1 MIYKFE
7 KQANGMAK
15 NIRRDAPF
23 ARANKSHYMITFSA
37 PVRDFV
43 LPHRFVN
50 IEIDDENGFLIL
62 TPSDDGD
69 YAFDARFHSSSSI
82 CYARLAQHIEFPD
95 RERIPVEF
103 SNGKIIIKGRVK
115 QRDEL

>member
-7 KQANGMAK
+7 KQANGRAK

-23 ARANKSHYMITFSA
+23 ARADKSAYAITFSA

-50 IEIDDENGFLIL
+50 IEIDEENGILIL

-69 YAFDARFHSSSSI
+69 YAFTVRPHASASI
-82 CYARLAQHIEFPD
+82 TYAILAQHIEFPD